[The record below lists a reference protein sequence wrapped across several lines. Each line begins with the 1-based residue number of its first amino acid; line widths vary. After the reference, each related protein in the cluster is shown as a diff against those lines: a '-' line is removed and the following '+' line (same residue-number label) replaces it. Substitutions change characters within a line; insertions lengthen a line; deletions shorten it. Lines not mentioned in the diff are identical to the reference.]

1 MNWKGILLI
10 VLIIAVVVVG
20 AAVIMMPKTI
30 ELDIEKV
37 RTRLRNDTLYL
48 EIEMD
53 NDALTVFTD
62 VTDYIHT
69 TVYMDSLQLADME
82 IQRDTS
88 DQTPQNIEIPGAVP
102 VQNVLDIFDAEGD
115 SVWLRMHIT
124 VGQNLP
130 VLGFREFDIDR
141 NIRMLKPRPPG
152 INFVGIESYS
162 LKKDSVHFI
171 PEVYL
176 INPNPVSITVI
187 ETDMVADIG
196 DRFTSTVVLDPMITI
211 PPHDSVLVR
220 TIIGIQDFQ
229 LIKDGIAIVF
239 GTSPMAYTVT
249 GDMTVQLDSL
259 EILAPIEMEIIH
271 KGELSLS
278 PFAE

>member
-37 RTRLRNDTLYL
+37 RTRLRNGTLYL

-69 TVYMDSLQLADME
+69 TVYMDSLRLADME

-102 VQNVLDIFDAEGD
+102 VQNVLDIFDA
-115 SVWLRMHIT
+115 
-124 VGQNLP
+124 
-130 VLGFREFDIDR
+130 
-141 NIRMLKPRPPG
+141 
-152 INFVGIESYS
+152 
-162 LKKDSVHFI
+162 
-171 PEVYL
+171 
-176 INPNPVSITVI
+176 
-187 ETDMVADIG
+187 
-196 DRFTSTVVLDPMITI
+196 
-211 PPHDSVLVR
+211 
-220 TIIGIQDFQ
+220 
-229 LIKDGIAIVF
+229 
-239 GTSPMAYTVT
+239 
-249 GDMTVQLDSL
+249 
-259 EILAPIEMEIIH
+259 
-271 KGELSLS
+271 
-278 PFAE
+278 